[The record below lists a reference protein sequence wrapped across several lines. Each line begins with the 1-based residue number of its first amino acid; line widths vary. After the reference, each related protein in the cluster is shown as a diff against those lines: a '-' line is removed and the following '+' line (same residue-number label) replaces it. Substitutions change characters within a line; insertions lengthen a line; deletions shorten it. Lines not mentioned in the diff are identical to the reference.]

1 MQLVERP
8 TLGVFWLVKGLF
20 DVLIFGFV
28 CLWFVL
34 MGGIAAAT
42 GEEDGQIIG
51 GVFIGMSTLIFLFV
65 FVLSLPNFV
74 VAYGLIRQ
82 RPWGDLGAILLAML
96 NLFQFPIGSILGG
109 VTLAVVLK
117 KKG

>member
-8 TLGVFWLVKGLF
+8 TLGIFWLVKGLF
-20 DVLIFGFV
+20 DVLIFGMV

-34 MGGIAAAT
+34 MGGIAMAS
-42 GEEDGQIIG
+42 GDHDGQIIG
-51 GVFIGMSTLIFLFV
+51 GAFLGMSTLAFLFV
-65 FVLSLPNFV
+65 FVLTLPNFI

-82 RPWGDLGAILLAML
+82 RPWADLGAILLAML
-96 NLFQFPIGSILGG
+96 NLFHFPIGSILGG

-117 KKG
+117 KKD